1 MNKLSALRNA
11 CTTTSTTATT
21 TTTTFVLL
29 CILFLCPSAS
39 FGEGRKLY
47 DRGPVFK
54 RYEEWLKKYGRT
66 YANGDEWE
74 MRFGIY
80 QSNVQYI
87 DYINSRNL
95 SYQLTDNQYAD
106 MTNEEFISTYLGYKT
121 RSLQRD
127 GQNFTSDPVKL
138 PATVDW
144 RKQGA
149 VTPVKDQGACGSCW
163 AFSAIAAVEGINKI
177 KTGKLVSLS
186 EQELVDCDYNRNNE
200 GCNGGFMDKAF
211 EFIKANGGITTESDY
226 PYKGKRDK
234 CNRAKEKDH
243 AVTITGYGK
252 IPKSNEL
259 ALQTAAAK
267 QPVSVAI
274 DASGFNFQLY
284 SKGVYSGYC
293 DKNLNHGVAV
303 VGYGEEGG
311 KKYWLVKNSW
321 GTEWGEAGYI
331 KMERGTKDK
340 DGLCGINLEASYPVK
355 QS

>member
-1 MNKLSALRNA
+1 MNKLSALRDA
-11 CTTTSTTATT
+11 CTTTTAI
-21 TTTTFVLL
+21 TTTFLLL
-29 CILFLCPSAS
+29 CLLFLCPSAS
-39 FGEGRKLY
+39 FGEGGKLY

-66 YANGDEWE
+66 YANRDEWE

-80 QSNVQYI
+80 QSNIQYI
-87 DYINSRNL
+87 DYINSQNL

-106 MTNEEFISTYLGYKT
+106 LTNEEFISTYLGYKT
-121 RSLQRD
+121 RSLQRE
-127 GQNFTSDPVKL
+127 GLTSGTVKL

-149 VTPVKDQGACGSCW
+149 VTPVKDQGSCGSCW

-186 EQELVDCDYNRNNE
+186 EQELVDCDYSRNNE
-200 GCNGGFMDKAF
+200 GCNGGSMDKAF
-211 EFIKANGGITTESDY
+211 EFIKTNGGITTESDY
-226 PYKGKRDK
+226 PYKGTKDK

-252 IPKSNEL
+252 IPKSNEH

-274 DASGFNFQLY
+274 DASALTFNCTLKE
-284 SKGVYSGYC
+284 STLAIVTRT
-293 DKNLNHGVAV
+293 LI
-303 VGYGEEGG
+303 
-311 KKYWLVKNSW
+311 
-321 GTEWGEAGYI
+321 TE
-331 KMERGTKDK
+331 
-340 DGLCGINLEASYPVK
+340 
-355 QS
+355 